1 VGDFW
6 LDARLVTSPSGVV
19 YLAHEESQPPVM
31 VLLLSQGAADDAAAR
46 GRLAGQVNQMHI
58 DTVVARGGL
67 GQDSGRLSDKF
78 RREEDDPPS
87 VDGIDQAPWA
97 ALRFDGSGAAVT
109 EARRLLAEIDLSW
122 LAPQGRPAGPDY
134 QLPWVDR
141 PGPGLTHVWPLPWP
155 GRRDRAGRLSI
166 LASWLLMLLLAA
178 VALLIAILIFSQ
190 APPQPPPP
198 PVPSQGSGSPP
209 PSASPSP
216 SDGSPSPSDGSPS
229 PSDGSPSPG
238 ESESASPSPDPSATA
253 SESGGGSSGPSATA
267 SSGSSNSPPSK
278 L

>member
-1 VGDFW
+1 
-6 LDARLVTSPSGVV
+6 
-19 YLAHEESQPPVM
+19 
-31 VLLLSQGAADDAAAR
+31 
-46 GRLAGQVNQMHI
+46 
-58 DTVVARGGL
+58 VARGGR
-67 GQDSGRLSDKF
+67 GQASGRLADKF
-78 RREEDDPPS
+78 RHEEDDPPS

-97 ALRFDGSGAAVT
+97 ALRFDGTSAAVA

-122 LAPQGRPAGPDY
+122 LPPQGQPAGPDY
-134 QLPWVDR
+134 QLPWTDR
-141 PGPGLTHVWPLPWP
+141 PAPGLTHVWPLPWP

-209 PSASPSP
+209 PS
-216 SDGSPSPSDGSPS
+216 DGSPSPSDGSPS

-238 ESESASPSPDPSATA
+238 DGSPSPGQ
-253 SESGGGSSGPSATA
+253 SESGGASPDATA
-267 SSGSSNSPPSK
+267 SAGGSNSPPSK